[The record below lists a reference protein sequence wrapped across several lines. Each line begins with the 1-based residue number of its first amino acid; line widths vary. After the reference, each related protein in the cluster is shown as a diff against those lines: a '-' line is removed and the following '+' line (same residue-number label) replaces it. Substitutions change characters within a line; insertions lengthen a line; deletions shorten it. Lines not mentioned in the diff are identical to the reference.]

1 MLLSTDRPDESGL
14 QVSLR
19 EYVLDWAECRE
30 LEAGVPGV
38 QIQSV
43 HTGGHEDGL

>member
-19 EYVLDWAECRE
+19 EYMLDRAECRE
-30 LEAGVPGV
+30 SEAGVSGLQV
-38 QIQSV
+38 QSV